1 MSAFDETARLA
12 MTMPFSR
19 VAVGIST
26 TRTICDSG
34 RIVFVSPQLG
44 IADRTIPALAW
55 QYPSG
60 SVEVVK
66 TPRTDREAFGV
77 LRTGESFLAS
87 CKSGE
92 EAWLDTEV
100 MCRRL
105 GVAPGG
111 YDQWLTCPQSARG
124 ESTPGGCD

>member
-12 MTMPFSR
+12 MTTPFST
-19 VAVGIST
+19 VAVGISAA
-26 TRTICDSG
+26 RTVRDSG

-44 IADRTIPALAW
+44 IADRTIPAFAW

-77 LRTGESFLAS
+77 HRKGESLLAG
-87 CKSGE
+87 CMSGE
-92 EAWLDTEV
+92 EGWLHTEV

-105 GVAPGG
+105 GVAPSG
-111 YDQWLTCPQSARG
+111 
-124 ESTPGGCD
+124 